1 MAVLFFLEQVAG
13 IPPRARFRSD
23 FVVLGTKQSYAS
35 SDCLSFTCARRQSLL
50 APHLVHSCPFDSLT
64 NLPQKEII
72 PLQGYY
78 LFLEQVAGIEPA
90 SSGWKPEIIA
100 IIRYPHSF
108 ASRSFSEGL
117 VGLAGLEPTT
127 SWSQTMRSTY

>member
-90 SSGWKPEIIA
+90 SSGWKPEIINHYTIPA
-100 IIRYPHSF
+100 LGQT
-108 ASRSFSEGL
+108 SFSGHSSHRGRRAL
-117 VGLAGLEPTT
+117 
-127 SWSQTMRSTY
+127 QTARP